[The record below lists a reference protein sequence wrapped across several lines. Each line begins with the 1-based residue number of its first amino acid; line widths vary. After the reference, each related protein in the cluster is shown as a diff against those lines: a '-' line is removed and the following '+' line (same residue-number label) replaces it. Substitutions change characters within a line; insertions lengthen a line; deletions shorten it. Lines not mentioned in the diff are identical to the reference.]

1 MDWGIGIGLQGLY
14 GKSNYIERNRN
25 ELAAMDSMDAMKMR
39 KDAMNEQAQLKE
51 QAYMEEISKFADTLL
66 GPDRDKINEKAKF
79 LQARM
84 KEKISYYGGDM
95 QKFFADGGHKFI
107 GDYKRSL
114 ISSPETTQYMENKK
128 NMTMLLEMMSKK
140 QGHLI
145 NARDYQSL
153 VDYQNNGGGVV
164 SFTGMYNEIQ
174 LPDLEAYDYGTEIPA
189 QDILDQNYVAI
200 YGNYIIDNPDKA
212 DLDPQDLKHDLL
224 AYTQMNYGGKGKNWQ
239 RQQNALEEHNRHQES
254 MAKLINENL
263 KIKQGAKTKKIID
276 VNGNEVEVYDDTQPE
291 DKDYTNLL
299 SVNIQRGIH
308 SVAPAEKKFTI
319 DEFMRGYHTK
329 DNTTFNENFEAI
341 NPGSLVAEHIDLSE
355 NGSLEDV
362 VGKFFGKSPKG
373 TADKNSILPNVF
385 DDYFVPANAYAVKGL
400 QPHKDK
406 IGAMFFNG
414 LKVVNGKVIGLTPT
428 NDMFLPNG
436 ASLDAHAKQEQP
448 INVADYT
455 GDYTIKNIFIGGVTE
470 TKDGKEIVMN
480 KTNSKGEV
488 DKEWATKEAKEKYFG
503 EIKGNQLI
511 VQVEDDR
518 GQVFYKAMEYTPALS
533 QQINKTLGEANQLAP
548 VDKDYSQKE
557 NNLQFNTK
565 LAKEE
570 KDILT
575 NSWNVVNEKAGSIF
589 KQKTSEAIMLSPQG
603 TYDQESANLVKSY
616 YVALASMVDG
626 QIKDA
631 NTLKQLVET
640 PGSSVMNIVK
650 EAKDKGY
657 DVKAKIA
664 QGASALEVIDGL
676 INLETKKKQPD
687 PINIQVLDA
696 WRKNMI
702 FLNSL
707 GK

>member
-14 GKSNYIERNRN
+14 GKSNYIERNKN
-25 ELAAMDSMDAMKMR
+25 EMAAMDSMDAMKMR

-84 KEKISYYGGDM
+84 KEKVSYYGGDM

-153 VDYQNNGGGVV
+153 VDYQNNGGGIV

-239 RQQNALEEHNRHQES
+239 RQQKALEERNRHQES
-254 MAKLINENL
+254 MVKLINENL
-263 KIKQGAKTKKIID
+263 KIKQGAKTKKMID

-299 SVNIQRGIH
+299 SNNILRGIH
-308 SVAPAEKKFTI
+308 SVAPAEKKFTL
-319 DEFMRGYHTK
+319 DEFMKGYDTK
-329 DNTTFNENFEAI
+329 DKHEFNENFEAI
-341 NPGSLVAEHIDLSE
+341 NPGSLVAEHIDMSE
-355 NGSLEDV
+355 SGFEDTAF
-362 VGKFFGKSPKG
+362 KFFGKPGRG
-373 TADKNSILPNVF
+373 TANKNSILPNLF

-414 LKVVNGKVIGLTPT
+414 LKVVNGKIIGLTPT

-436 ASLDAHAKQEQP
+436 ASLDAHAKKENP
-448 INVADYT
+448 LITSDYT
-455 GDYTIKNIFIGGVTE
+455 GDYTIKNVFIGGVTE

-488 DKEWATKEAKEKYFG
+488 DKDWMKDAKEKYFG

-511 VQVEDDR
+511 VQVEDDK

-533 QQINKTLGEANQLAP
+533 QKINGVLGGDNQLAH
-548 VDKDYSQKE
+548 VDKDYNQKSI
-557 NNLQFNTK
+557 NQQFQTK
-565 LAKEE
+565 LSQEE
-570 KDILT
+570 KQVYQ
-575 NSWNVVNEKAGSIF
+575 NSWDVVDKQAGNIF

-616 YVALASMVDG
+616 YVALASMIDG

-631 NTLKQLVET
+631 NTLKQLIET

-650 EAKDKGY
+650 GAKDEGY
-657 DVKAKIA
+657 DVKTKMA

-676 INLETKKKQPD
+676 IKLETQKEQPD
-687 PINIQVLDA
+687 PINTQVLDI
-696 WRKNMI
+696 WKKNMMY
-702 FLNSL
+702 LNSL

>member
-25 ELAAMDSMDAMKMR
+25 EMAAMDSMDAMKMR
-39 KDAMNEQAQLKE
+39 KDAMDEQAQLKE

-84 KEKISYYGGDM
+84 KEKVSYYGGDM

-128 NMTMLLEMMSKK
+128 NMIMFLEMMSKK

-153 VDYQNNGGGVV
+153 VDYLNNGGGVV

-239 RQQNALEEHNRHQES
+239 RQQKALEEHNRHQES

-263 KIKQGAKTKKIID
+263 KIKQGAKTKKMID

-291 DKDYTNLL
+291 DKGYTNLL
-299 SVNIQRGIH
+299 SNNILRGIH
-308 SVAPAEKKFTI
+308 SVAPAEKKFTLA
-319 DEFMRGYHTK
+319 EFMKGYDVK
-329 DNTTFNENFEAI
+329 DNATFNENFEAI
-341 NPGSLVAEHIDLSE
+341 NPGSLVAEHVDISE
-355 NGSLEDV
+355 HGWFDT
-362 VGKFFGKSPKG
+362 GRQ
-373 TADKNSILPNVF
+373 TAEKNKMGFNVN
-385 DDYFVPANAYAVKGL
+385 DYFVPANAYAVKGL

-406 IGAMFFNG
+406 IAGMMFSG

-436 ASLDAHAKQEQP
+436 ASLDAHAKQEQA
-448 INVADYT
+448 IDVADYT
-455 GDYTIKNIFIGGVTE
+455 GDYTIKNVFIGGVTE

-480 KTNSKGEV
+480 KTNSKGEL
-488 DKEWATKEAKEKYFG
+488 DKDWMKDAKEKYFG

-511 VQVEDDR
+511 VQVEDDK

-565 LAKEE
+565 LAKKE
-570 KDILT
+570 KDVLT

-616 YVALASMVDG
+616 YVALASMIDG

-650 EAKDKGY
+650 EAKDEGY
-657 DVKAKIA
+657 DVKAKMA

-676 INLETKKKQPD
+676 IKIETEKEQPD
-687 PINIQVLDA
+687 PINTQVLDA

-702 FLNSL
+702 FLNGL

>member
-25 ELAAMDSMDAMKMR
+25 EMAAMDSMDAMKMR
-39 KDAMNEQAQLKE
+39 KDAMDEQAQLKE

-84 KEKISYYGGDM
+84 KEKVSYYGGDM

-114 ISSPETTQYMENKK
+114 ISSPEATQFMENKK

-212 DLDPQDLKHDLL
+212 DLDPQDLKHELL
-224 AYTQMNYGGKGKNWQ
+224 AYTQMSYGGKGKNWQ
-239 RQQNALEEHNRHQES
+239 RQQKALEEHNRHQES

-263 KIKQGAKTKKIID
+263 KIKQGAKTKKMID

-291 DKDYTNLL
+291 DKGYTNLL
-299 SVNIQRGIH
+299 SVNILRGIH
-308 SVAPAEKKFTI
+308 SVAPEEKKFTV
-319 DEFMRGYHTK
+319 DEFMKGYDTK

-341 NPGSLVAEHIDLSE
+341 NPGSLVAEHVDMAEEGIDWF
-355 NGSLEDV
+355 GREDASKKGV
-362 VGKFFGKSPKG
+362 LNNFF
-373 TADKNSILPNVF
+373 N
-385 DDYFVPANAYAVKGL
+385 DYFVPANAYAVKGL

-414 LKVVNGKVIGLTPT
+414 LKVVNGKIIGLTPT

-436 ASLDAHAKQEQP
+436 ASLDAHAKQETGLD
-448 INVADYT
+448 VAAYT
-455 GDYTIKNIFIGGVTE
+455 GDYTIKNVFIGGVTE

-480 KTNSKGEV
+480 KANSKGEI
-488 DKEWATKEAKEKYFG
+488 DKDWMKEAKEKYFG

-616 YVALASMVDG
+616 YVALAGMIDG

-650 EAKDKGY
+650 EAKDEGY
-657 DVKAKIA
+657 DVKAKMA
-664 QGASALEVIDGL
+664 QGASALEIIDGL
-676 INLETKKKQPD
+676 IKLETEKEQPD
-687 PINIQVLDA
+687 PINTQVLDA
-696 WRKNMI
+696 WRKNMM
-702 FLNSL
+702 FLNNL

>member
-1 MDWGIGIGLQGLY
+1 MDWGIGISLQGLY

-25 ELAAMDSMDAMKMR
+25 EMAAMDSMDAMKMR

-114 ISSPETTQYMENKK
+114 LSSPEATQFMENKK

-239 RQQNALEEHNRHQES
+239 RQQKALEEHNRHQES

-263 KIKQGAKTKKIID
+263 KIKQGAKTKKMID

-291 DKDYTNLL
+291 DKGYTNLL
-299 SVNIQRGIH
+299 SINILRGIH
-308 SVAPAEKKFTI
+308 SVAPEEKKFTL
-319 DEFMRGYHTK
+319 DEFMKGYNVK

-341 NPGSLVAEHIDLSE
+341 NPGSLVAEHLDMSESGLEGFERETASKYQSLSISF
-355 NGSLEDV
+355 N
-362 VGKFFGKSPKG
+362 
-373 TADKNSILPNVF
+373 
-385 DDYFVPANAYAVKGL
+385 DYFVPANAYAVKGL

-428 NDMFLPNG
+428 NDMFLPDG
-436 ASLDAHAKQEQP
+436 ASLDAHARQENP
-448 INVADYT
+448 LIVSDYT

-480 KTNSKGEV
+480 KTNSKGEI
-488 DKEWATKEAKEKYFG
+488 DKDWMKDAKEKYSG

-518 GQVFYKAMEYTPALS
+518 GQVFYKAMEYTSALS

-570 KDILT
+570 KDVLT

-616 YVALASMVDG
+616 YVALASMTDG

-650 EAKDKGY
+650 EAKDEGY

-664 QGASALEVIDGL
+664 QGASALEVIDDL
-676 INLETKKKQPD
+676 INLETKKEQPD
-687 PINIQVLDA
+687 PFNTQVLDL
-696 WRKNMI
+696 WRKNMM
-702 FLNSL
+702 FLNNL

>member
-25 ELAAMDSMDAMKMR
+25 EMAAMDSMDAMKMR

-84 KEKISYYGGDM
+84 KEKVSYYGGDM

-128 NMTMLLEMMSKK
+128 NMTMLLEMMGKK

-239 RQQNALEEHNRHQES
+239 RQQKALEEHNRHQES

-263 KIKQGAKTKKIID
+263 KIKQGAKTKKMID

-291 DKDYTNLL
+291 DKGYTNLL
-299 SVNIQRGIH
+299 SNNILRGIH
-308 SVAPAEKKFTI
+308 SVAPAEKKFTL
-319 DEFMRGYHTK
+319 DEFMKGYDTK
-329 DNTTFNENFEAI
+329 DNATFNENFEAI
-341 NPGSLVAEHIDLSE
+341 NPGSLVAEHLDMSESGLEGFERETASKHKSLSISF
-355 NGSLEDV
+355 N
-362 VGKFFGKSPKG
+362 
-373 TADKNSILPNVF
+373 
-385 DDYFVPANAYAVKGL
+385 DYFVPANAYAVKGF

-406 IGAMFFNG
+406 IGAMFFSG

-428 NDMFLPNG
+428 NDMFLPDG
-436 ASLDAHAKQEQP
+436 ASLDAHAKAENQL
-448 INVADYT
+448 IVSDYT
-455 GDYTIKNIFIGGVTE
+455 GDYSIKNVFIGGVTE

-480 KTNSKGEV
+480 KTNSKGEL
-488 DKEWATKEAKEKYFG
+488 DEDWMKDAKEKYFG

-533 QQINKTLGEANQLAP
+533 QKINETLGSSNQLAS
-548 VDKDYSQKE
+548 VDKDYTQK
-557 NNLQFNTK
+557 LNTQQAK
-565 LAKEE
+565 FELKKEE
-570 KDILT
+570 KEQHAQ
-575 NSWNVVNEKAGSIF
+575 SWNIINEQAGNIF
-589 KQKTSEAIMLSPQG
+589 KQKTAEAIMLSPQG
-603 TYDQESANLVKSY
+603 TYDQQSANFVKSY
-616 YVALASMVDG
+616 YAALAGMVDG
-626 QIKDA
+626 QIKNT
-631 NTLKQLVET
+631 NTLKQMVET
-640 PGSSVMNIVK
+640 PGASVMNVVK
-650 EAKDKGY
+650 EAKDEGY
-657 DVKAKIA
+657 DVKGKIA
-664 QGASALEVIDGL
+664 QGASALEVIDDL
-676 INLETKKKQPD
+676 IQLESTKTDSNPG
-687 PINIQVLDA
+687 NVQVLEL
-696 WRKNMI
+696 WRKNMM
-702 FLNSL
+702 FLNDL